1 MFLMPRLNRAS
12 RSATAFCSYHE
23 TIKDNG
29 RPFTSVPNASA
40 RALAIRIAEYTSLHC
55 QISRSLGSPATVPKS
70 SLLKRYLPHARVR
83 IMQSSGTI
91 VAKSVK

>member
-1 MFLMPRLNRAS
+1 M
-12 RSATAFCSYHE
+12 
-23 TIKDNG
+23 
-29 RPFTSVPNASA
+29 TSVSNASA

-55 QISRSLGSPATVPKS
+55 PISRSLGSPATVPKS